1 MLHWNFEISDFMAG
15 CLIQYGNYLKIKKN
29 SFGWLCSMVA
39 VVYWV
44 LRAGSLDLKSQ
55 MFWHIVSFMVMSY
68 GFLSWRTAG
77 NEFQWRHELKERP
90 PPAA

>member
-1 MLHWNFEISDFMAG
+1 MHWNFEITDFIAG

-29 SFGWLCSMVA
+29 ALGWLCSMIA

-44 LRAGSLDLKSQ
+44 LRAGSMDLKSQ

-68 GFLSWRTAG
+68 GFLSWRRTETNIQG
-77 NEFQWRHELKERP
+77 ERKLNP
-90 PPAA
+90 